1 MRVGPKVNGKD
12 GIDRSGSRQR
22 SPALSAPVFGSAPA
36 AAHARQHKAKKHSE
50 RTSSRRDI

>member
-36 AAHARQHKAKKHSE
+36 AAHGRQLKGLRSGLC
-50 RTSSRRDI
+50 RSVGG